1 MMNPFYNSYYKQNLT
16 SSEALLMDQEL
27 HLREMAEM
35 VTRGR
40 KYSVELYY
48 NNQLLPDGTIE
59 DAKALV
65 REMLDSGWDGKN
77 DVPNCLKTRLT
88 GTIRSYTISKIWK
101 LNDSLNIRV
110 NSEIRLWAR
119 YSWMTIN
126 SWAVLKVQDEGVE
139 GVRRLEELSMAKVLN
154 CLRKIGDADKR
165 AKNVL
170 KLEIPDIIKADL
182 KKRL

>member
-1 MMNPFYNSYYKQNLT
+1 MMNPFYNSYFKQNLT

-65 REMLDSGWDGKN
+65 RETLDSGWDGKN

-88 GTIRSYTISKIWK
+88 GTIRSYTFTKIDK
-101 LNDSLNIRV
+101 FNDSLWIRV
-110 NSEIRLWAR
+110 HSKIRLWAR
-119 YSWMTIN
+119 YSWMTLN
-126 SWAVLKVQDEGVE
+126 AYAVLKVQYEG
-139 GVRRLEELSMAKVLN
+139 LASLQELSMAKVLN
-154 CLRKIGDADKR
+154 CLRKGGDADER

-170 KLEIPDIIKADL
+170 KLEMPDTIMADL